1 MKKNKIQN
9 NYNKKNN
16 QNLRVNNINQV
27 NNINDL
33 ENFVQNN
40 NNFNFN
46 NNIIEDNNNNINFN
60 NFNFAQNDY
69 DIQNVRN
76 EQMEELNDINNNEEE
91 SEEDENE
98 KEINKKK
105 CSTNGHKEID
115 AIIYCQECKN
125 NMCEKCEKIHTNT
138 ILLKNHHTYSLDK
151 NPKDIFTGLC
161 LKPEHA
167 LALKYYCETHNELCC
182 AACIAKIKKK
192 GDGKHKDCV
201 VYYISKIKP
210 NKKKN
215 LENNMKKLEEL
226 SKELEPSIKELKS
239 IYEKINESKDEIKKE
254 IQLVFCKIRTELNN
268 REDKLYL
275 KIDQKFDDLFFK
287 EKFIKESEK
296 LPKLVKNLL
305 DKGKIEEKEWED
317 KTKLSKLINECINIE
332 DAIKD
337 INTIYDKIKTF
348 NDKKEIKFEFIPKDN
363 EIQKGLLKEVK
374 NFGNVKIFYNKK
386 KEIEQEL
393 NINNNNNINNQ
404 DQIELNQEDNQEE
417 LLMNKKNSDDENN
430 NGFDFGF

>member
-1 MKKNKIQN
+1 
-9 NYNKKNN
+9 
-16 QNLRVNNINQV
+16 
-27 NNINDL
+27 
-33 ENFVQNN
+33 
-40 NNFNFN
+40 
-46 NNIIEDNNNNINFN
+46 
-60 NFNFAQNDY
+60 
-69 DIQNVRN
+69 
-76 EQMEELNDINNNEEE
+76 
-91 SEEDENE
+91 
-98 KEINKKK
+98 
-105 CSTNGHKEID
+105 
-115 AIIYCQECKN
+115 
-125 NMCEKCEKIHTNT
+125 MCEKCEKIHSNT

-210 NKKKN
+210 SKKKN

-239 IYEKINESKDEIKKE
+239 IYEKIKESKDKIRKE
-254 IQLVFCKIRTELNN
+254 IQLVFTKIRNELNN

-275 KIDQKFDDLFFK
+275 EIDQKFDDLFFK
-287 EKFIKESEK
+287 EEFIKESEK
-296 LPKLVKNLL
+296 LPKLAKNLL

-348 NDKKEIKFEFIPKDN
+348 NDKKEIKFEFNPKDN

-374 NFGNVKIFYNKK
+374 NFGNVKILYDKK

-393 NINNNNNINNQ
+393 NNNIGINPHQ
-404 DQIELNQEDNQEE
+404 MELNQEENQQLPFNARVEF
-417 LLMNKKNSDDENN
+417 NFGQNSDDEIK
-430 NGFDFGF
+430 

>member
-1 MKKNKIQN
+1 M
-9 NYNKKNN
+9 KNN
-16 QNLRVNNINQV
+16 QNNKKKIKQNIINNNLNSAKNVNDNFQLFNNNI
-27 NNINDL
+27 
-33 ENFVQNN
+33 NN
-40 NNFNFN
+40 NNFNLAQNINDNFFGFN
-46 NNIIEDNNNNINFN
+46 NNINNNNFN
-60 NFNFAQNDY
+60 LGQNLNYNQFNQ
-69 DIQNVRN
+69 QQEVN
-76 EQMEELNDINNNEEE
+76 EINNNEDE
-91 SEEDENE
+91 SEEKEEDE
-98 KEINKKK
+98 KEKELNKKK
-105 CSTNGHKEID
+105 CSINEHKELD

-125 NMCEKCEKIHTNT
+125 NMCEKCEKIHSNT
-138 ILLKNHHTYSLDK
+138 TLLKNHHTYSLDK

-161 LKPEHA
+161 IKPEHA

-192 GDGKHKDCV
+192 GDGKHKDCM

-210 NKKKN
+210 IKKKN

-275 KIDQKFDDLFFK
+275 EIDQKFDDLFFK
-287 EKFIKESEK
+287 EEFIKESEK

-348 NDKKEIKFEFIPKDN
+348 NDKKEIKFEFNPKDN

-393 NINNNNNINNQ
+393 NNNNINIQ

>member
-1 MKKNKIQN
+1 M
-9 NYNKKNN
+9 KNN
-16 QNLRVNNINQV
+16 QNNKKKINQNIINNNLNLAKNV
-27 NNINDL
+27 ND
-33 ENFVQNN
+33 NFQVFNNNLNN
-40 NNFNFN
+40 NNFNFAKN
-46 NNIIEDNNNNINFN
+46 VNDNFQVFNNNINNN
-60 NFNFAQNDY
+60 NFNLGQNLNY
-69 DIQNVRN
+69 NQFNQQQEVN
-76 EQMEELNDINNNEEE
+76 EIKNNEDE
-91 SEEDENE
+91 SEEKEEDE
-98 KEINKKK
+98 KEKELNKKK
-105 CSTNGHKEID
+105 CSINEHKELD

-125 NMCEKCEKIHTNT
+125 NMCEKCEKIHSNI

-161 LKPEHA
+161 IKPEHA

-192 GDGKHKDCV
+192 GDGKHKDCM

-210 NKKKN
+210 IKKKN

-239 IYEKINESKDEIKKE
+239 IYEKIKESKDKIRKE
-254 IQLVFCKIRTELNN
+254 IQLVFTKIRNELNN

-393 NINNNNNINNQ
+393 NNNNINIQ

-417 LLMNKKNSDDENN
+417 LLMNNDDKNN

>member
-1 MKKNKIQN
+1 MKLWSKIQN
-9 NYNKKNN
+9 NNNKKNN

-33 ENFVQNN
+33 KNLNVVRNN

-46 NNIIEDNNNNINFN
+46 NNIIEDNNNNININ
-60 NFNFAQNDY
+60 NFNFAEKENDIN
-69 DIQNVRN
+69 DIQNVRV
-76 EQMEELNDINNNEEE
+76 EQMEELNDIKNNEEE
-91 SEEDENE
+91 SEEDEKE

-105 CSTNGHKEID
+105 CSINEHKEID
-115 AIIYCQECKN
+115 AIIYCQDCKI
-125 NMCEKCEKIHTNT
+125 NMCEKCEKIHSNS

-210 NKKKN
+210 SKKKN

-239 IYEKINESKDEIKKE
+239 IYEKIKESKDKIRKE
-254 IQLVFCKIRTELNN
+254 IQLVFTKIRNELNN

-275 KIDQKFDDLFFK
+275 EIDQKFDDLFFK
-287 EKFIKESEK
+287 EEFIKESEK
-296 LPKLVKNLL
+296 LPNLVKKMLE
-305 DKGKIEEKEWED
+305 KGKIEEKEWAD
-317 KTKLSKLINECINIE
+317 KKKLSKLINV
-332 DAIKD
+332 
-337 INTIYDKIKTF
+337 
-348 NDKKEIKFEFIPKDN
+348 
-363 EIQKGLLKEVK
+363 LH
-374 NFGNVKIFYNKK
+374 
-386 KEIEQEL
+386 
-393 NINNNNNINNQ
+393 
-404 DQIELNQEDNQEE
+404 
-417 LLMNKKNSDDENN
+417 
-430 NGFDFGF
+430 